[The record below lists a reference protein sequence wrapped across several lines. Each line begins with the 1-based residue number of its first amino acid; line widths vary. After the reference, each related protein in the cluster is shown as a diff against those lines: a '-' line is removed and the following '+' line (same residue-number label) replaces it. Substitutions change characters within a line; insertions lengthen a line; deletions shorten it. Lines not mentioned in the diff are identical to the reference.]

1 MDYKAVFKE
10 KLGKLLFLEINW
22 EGFKRSTSIPEAVKL
37 KTKDL
42 YLPISS
48 KYITSNVEDELK
60 IKNLPIYYFIEGMLM
75 ALGADSNLSYSED
88 YIIILNNLGDFLD
101 KIIEYMLSEDEG
113 FGDVTSNAVVEEG
126 KIVKAY
132 IKSKDEGILA
142 GIDVIRD
149 LFEEYGVNVL
159 FWLKDGTKISNN
171 DVLISL
177 KGDARTILLLERT
190 ALNLLM
196 RMSGVATAACH
207 YADIV
212 KDFDVRVAGTRKTS
226 PAIGKFDKYALKVGG
241 ADPHRFGLD
250 DMILIKDNHIATCKS
265 PLDALLKAKENTS
278 FSKKIE
284 IEVETLEDAIDC
296 VKNGADIVML
306 DNMGPDEVKEV
317 IEELEALNIRKNSLI
332 EVSGG
337 ITHETILDYASLGV
351 DIISIG
357 ALTHSSRSLNFSL
370 KIEES

>member
-1 MDYKAVFKE
+1 MNY
-10 KLGKLLFLEINW
+10 
-22 EGFKRSTSIPEAVKL
+22 
-37 KTKDL
+37 
-42 YLPISS
+42 
-48 KYITSNVEDELK
+48 YI
-60 IKNLPIYYFIEGMLM
+60 F
-75 ALGADSNLSYSED
+75 
-88 YIIILNNLGDFLD
+88 IIILKNLGDFLD
-101 KIIEYMLSEDEG
+101 KIIEYMLAEDEG
-113 FGDVTSNAVVEEG
+113 FGDITSNAVVEEG
-126 KIVKAY
+126 KIVSAY

-149 LFEEYGVNVL
+149 LFEEFGVNVS
-159 FWLKDGTKISNN
+159 FWLKDGTEISHG
-171 DVLISL
+171 DVLISF

-196 RMSGVATAACH
+196 RMSGVATAANH
-207 YADIV
+207 YVGLV

-241 ADPHRFGLD
+241 ADPHRFSLD
-250 DMILIKDNHIATCKS
+250 DMVLIKDNHIATCAS
-265 PLDALLKAKENTS
+265 PLEALLKAKANTS

-284 IEVETLEDAIDC
+284 IEVESLEDAIDC

-306 DNMGPDEVKEV
+306 DNMNPDEVKEV
-317 IEELEALNIRKNSLI
+317 LDELEELNIRQNSLI

-337 ITHETILDYASLGV
+337 ITDETIVDYASLGV